1 MLVNTDIQLALAQLG
16 IITAIDKQLKEILQ
30 YVGGKRMVYNAL
42 QVAEMLRYM
51 QEADEHLLK
60 ILRGEINGELYV
72 VDKGKRL
79 SVERQ
84 DGEKLSNFH
93 RSCEMK

>member
-30 YVGGKRMVYNAL
+30 YVGGKKMVFNAR

-72 VDKGKRL
+72 VEKGKRL
-79 SVERQ
+79 SVEEAY
-84 DGEKLSNFH
+84 EKYIKH
-93 RSCEMK
+93 

>member
-30 YVGGKRMVYNAL
+30 YVGGKRMVFNAL
-42 QVAEMLRYM
+42 QVVELLRYM

-72 VDKGKRL
+72 VEKGKRL
-79 SVERQ
+79 SVEEAY
-84 DGEKLSNFH
+84 EKYIKH
-93 RSCEMK
+93 

>member
-30 YVGGKRMVYNAL
+30 YVGGKRMVFNAL
-42 QVAEMLRYM
+42 QVAELLRYM

-72 VDKGKRL
+72 VERGKRL
-79 SVERQ
+79 SVEEAY
-84 DGEKLSNFH
+84 EKYIKH
-93 RSCEMK
+93 

>member
-1 MLVNTDIQLALAQLG
+1 MLVNTDIQLALTQLG

-30 YVGGKRMVYNAL
+30 YVGGKKMVYNAM
-42 QVAEMLRYM
+42 QVAELLRYM

-72 VDKGKRL
+72 VEKGKRL
-79 SVERQ
+79 SVEEAY
-84 DGEKLSNFH
+84 EKYIKH
-93 RSCEMK
+93 

>member
-30 YVGGKRMVYNAL
+30 YVGGKRMVFNAL

-60 ILRGEINGELYV
+60 ILRGEVSGELYV
-72 VDKGKRL
+72 IERGKRL
-79 SVERQ
+79 SVEEAYERYI
-84 DGEKLSNFH
+84 KH
-93 RSCEMK
+93 

>member
-30 YVGGKRMVYNAL
+30 YVGGKRMVFNAL

-60 ILRGEINGELYV
+60 ILRGEVSGELYV
-72 VDKGKRL
+72 VERGKRL
-79 SVERQ
+79 SVEEAY
-84 DGEKLSNFH
+84 EKYIKH
-93 RSCEMK
+93 

>member
-30 YVGGKRMVYNAL
+30 YVGGKKMVYNAL
-42 QVAEMLRYM
+42 QVAELLRYM

-72 VDKGKRL
+72 VERGKRL
-79 SVERQ
+79 SVEEAY
-84 DGEKLSNFH
+84 EKYIKH
-93 RSCEMK
+93 

>member
-51 QEADEHLLK
+51 READEHLLK

-72 VDKGKRL
+72 VEKGRRL
-79 SVERQ
+79 SVEEAY
-84 DGEKLSNFH
+84 EKYIKH
-93 RSCEMK
+93 

>member
-16 IITAIDKQLKEILQ
+16 IITAIDKQLKETLQ

-42 QVAEMLRYM
+42 QVVELLRYM

-72 VDKGKRL
+72 VERGKRL
-79 SVERQ
+79 SVEEAY
-84 DGEKLSNFH
+84 EKYIKH
-93 RSCEMK
+93 

>member
-16 IITAIDKQLKEILQ
+16 IITAIDKQLKELLQ
-30 YVGGKRMVYNAL
+30 YVGGKKMVYNAL

-60 ILRGEINGELYV
+60 ILRGEISGEIYV
-72 VDKGKRL
+72 VEKGKRL
-79 SVERQ
+79 SVEEAY
-84 DGEKLSNFH
+84 EKYIKH
-93 RSCEMK
+93 

>member
-30 YVGGKRMVYNAL
+30 YVGGKKMVFNAL
-42 QVAEMLRYM
+42 QVAELLRYM

-60 ILRGEINGELYV
+60 ILRGEVNGELYV
-72 VDKGKRL
+72 VERGKRL
-79 SVERQ
+79 SVEEAY
-84 DGEKLSNFH
+84 EKYIKH
-93 RSCEMK
+93 

>member
-1 MLVNTDIQLALAQLG
+1 MLVNTDIQLALTQLG

-42 QVAEMLRYM
+42 QVAELLRYM

-60 ILRGEINGELYV
+60 ILRGEVSGELYV
-72 VDKGKRL
+72 VERGKRL
-79 SVERQ
+79 SVEEAY
-84 DGEKLSNFH
+84 EKYIKH
-93 RSCEMK
+93 

>member
-16 IITAIDKQLKEILQ
+16 IITAIDKQLKEVLQ

-72 VDKGKRL
+72 VEKGKRL
-79 SVERQ
+79 SVEEAY
-84 DGEKLSNFH
+84 EKYIKH
-93 RSCEMK
+93 

>member
-30 YVGGKRMVYNAL
+30 YVGGKKMVYNAL

-60 ILRGEINGELYV
+60 ILRGEISGELYV
-72 VDKGKRL
+72 VERGKRL
-79 SVERQ
+79 SVEEAY
-84 DGEKLSNFH
+84 EKYIKH
-93 RSCEMK
+93 

>member
-30 YVGGKRMVYNAL
+30 YVGGKRMVYNAR

-79 SVERQ
+79 SVEEAYERYI
-84 DGEKLSNFH
+84 KH
-93 RSCEMK
+93 

>member
-1 MLVNTDIQLALAQLG
+1 MLVNTDIQLALTQLG

-30 YVGGKRMVYNAL
+30 YVGGKKMVYNAL
-42 QVAEMLRYM
+42 QVAELLRYM

-72 VDKGKRL
+72 VEKGKRL
-79 SVERQ
+79 SVEEAY
-84 DGEKLSNFH
+84 EKYIKH
-93 RSCEMK
+93 

>member
-30 YVGGKRMVYNAL
+30 YVGGKRMVFNAL
-42 QVAEMLRYM
+42 QVAELLRYM

-60 ILRGEINGELYV
+60 ILRGEVNGELYV
-72 VDKGKRL
+72 VERGKRL
-79 SVERQ
+79 SVEEAY
-84 DGEKLSNFH
+84 EKYIKH
-93 RSCEMK
+93 

>member
-16 IITAIDKQLKEILQ
+16 IITAIDKQLKELLQ

-42 QVAEMLRYM
+42 QVAELLRYM

-72 VDKGKRL
+72 VEKGKRL
-79 SVERQ
+79 SVEEAY
-84 DGEKLSNFH
+84 EKYIKH
-93 RSCEMK
+93 

>member
-16 IITAIDKQLKEILQ
+16 IITAIDKQLKAILQ
-30 YVGGKRMVYNAL
+30 DVSGKRMVANAL

-51 QEADEHLLK
+51 READEHLLK

-72 VDKGKRL
+72 VERGKRL
-79 SVERQ
+79 SVEEAY
-84 DGEKLSNFH
+84 EKYIKH
-93 RSCEMK
+93 

>member
-30 YVGGKRMVYNAL
+30 YVGGKRMVFNAL
-42 QVAEMLRYM
+42 QVAELLRYM

-60 ILRGEINGELYV
+60 ILRGEVNGELYV
-72 VDKGKRL
+72 VERGKRL
-79 SVERQ
+79 SV
-84 DGEKLSNFH
+84 GEAYEKYIKH
-93 RSCEMK
+93 

>member
-16 IITAIDKQLKEILQ
+16 IITAIDKQLKELLQ
-30 YVGGKRMVYNAL
+30 YVGGKKMVYNAL

-72 VDKGKRL
+72 VEKGKRL
-79 SVERQ
+79 SVEEAY
-84 DGEKLSNFH
+84 EKYIKH
-93 RSCEMK
+93 

>member
-16 IITAIDKQLKEILQ
+16 IITAIDKQLKELLQ
-30 YVGGKRMVYNAL
+30 YVGGKKMVYNAL

-72 VDKGKRL
+72 VEKGKRL
-79 SVERQ
+79 SVEEAYERYI
-84 DGEKLSNFH
+84 KH
-93 RSCEMK
+93 

>member
-30 YVGGKRMVYNAL
+30 YVGGKKMVFNAR

-60 ILRGEINGELYV
+60 ILRGEVNGELYV
-72 VDKGKRL
+72 VERGKRL
-79 SVERQ
+79 SVEEAY
-84 DGEKLSNFH
+84 EKYIKH
-93 RSCEMK
+93 

>member
-30 YVGGKRMVYNAL
+30 YVGGKRMVINAR

-51 QEADEHLLK
+51 EEADEHLLK
-60 ILRGEINGELYV
+60 ILRGEVSGELYV
-72 VDKGKRL
+72 IEKGKRL
-79 SVERQ
+79 SVEEAYERYI
-84 DGEKLSNFH
+84 KH
-93 RSCEMK
+93 

>member
-42 QVAEMLRYM
+42 QVAELLRYM
-51 QEADEHLLK
+51 READEHLLK

-72 VDKGKRL
+72 VERGKRL
-79 SVERQ
+79 SVEEAY
-84 DGEKLSNFH
+84 EKYIKH
-93 RSCEMK
+93 

>member
-1 MLVNTDIQLALAQLG
+1 
-16 IITAIDKQLKEILQ
+16 
-30 YVGGKRMVYNAL
+30 MVFNAL

-72 VDKGKRL
+72 VEKGKRL
-79 SVERQ
+79 SVEEAY
-84 DGEKLSNFH
+84 EKYIKH
-93 RSCEMK
+93 

>member
-30 YVGGKRMVYNAL
+30 YVGGKKMVFNAL

-60 ILRGEINGELYV
+60 ILRGEVSGELYV
-72 VDKGKRL
+72 VERGKRL
-79 SVERQ
+79 SVEEAY
-84 DGEKLSNFH
+84 EKYIKH
-93 RSCEMK
+93 

>member
-30 YVGGKRMVYNAL
+30 YVGGKKMVFNAR

-60 ILRGEINGELYV
+60 ILRGEVSGELYV
-72 VDKGKRL
+72 VERGKRL
-79 SVERQ
+79 SVEEAYERYI
-84 DGEKLSNFH
+84 KH
-93 RSCEMK
+93 

>member
-30 YVGGKRMVYNAL
+30 YVGGKKMVFNAL

-72 VDKGKRL
+72 VERGKRL
-79 SVERQ
+79 SVEEAY
-84 DGEKLSNFH
+84 EKYIKH
-93 RSCEMK
+93 

>member
-16 IITAIDKQLKEILQ
+16 IITAIDKQLKELLQ
-30 YVGGKRMVYNAL
+30 YVGGKRMVFNAL
-42 QVAEMLRYM
+42 QVAELLRYM

-72 VDKGKRL
+72 VEKGKRL
-79 SVERQ
+79 SVEEAY
-84 DGEKLSNFH
+84 EKYIKH
-93 RSCEMK
+93 

>member
-16 IITAIDKQLKEILQ
+16 IITAIDKQLKEVLQ
-30 YVGGKRMVYNAL
+30 YVGGKKMVFNAL
-42 QVAEMLRYM
+42 QVAELLRYM

-72 VDKGKRL
+72 VERGKRL
-79 SVERQ
+79 SVEEAY
-84 DGEKLSNFH
+84 EKYIKH
-93 RSCEMK
+93 

>member
-30 YVGGKRMVYNAL
+30 YVGGKRMVFNAL
-42 QVAEMLRYM
+42 QVAEILRYM
-51 QEADEHLLK
+51 EEADEHLLK

-72 VDKGKRL
+72 VERGKRL
-79 SVERQ
+79 SVEEAY
-84 DGEKLSNFH
+84 EKYIKH
-93 RSCEMK
+93 